1 MEAWERYRQPVII
14 ADFGTALSFTAVDAE
29 ANIAGVAIAPGIGTA
44 LKALFMNTAQLPS
57 VPLEIPPSSLGKNT
71 ICSIQAGIVLGYK
84 GLVES
89 LIAQMKNDLQKERGI
104 IPESVKVIGTGGLN
118 SMLEPIT
125 CIFDEMDKNLTVA
138 GIVRAS
144 EYYKSSAAL

>member
-1 MEAWERYRQPVII
+1 
-14 ADFGTALSFTAVDAE
+14 
-29 ANIAGVAIAPGIGTA
+29 
-44 LKALFMNTAQLPS
+44 MNTAQLPS

-89 LIAQMKNDLQKERGI
+89 LITQMKNDLQKERGI
-104 IPESVKVIGTGGLN
+104 SPDAVKVIGTGGLN

-125 CIFDEMDKNLTVA
+125 CIFDEMDKNLTVS

-144 EYYKSSAAL
+144 EYYRASVNLTF